1 MNNTLLLEQ
10 IAQFSDFEAE
20 YYLAL
25 WTTAHTS
32 DATASENKIRPNQL
46 FNNANSG
53 DMARL
58 ALLTIVGD
66 SAAGEAWFAQALNE
80 TPYQGESKNFSQDNN
95 RSTSEILPLL
105 AATMGLLGT
114 KIHFS
119 VSGGKIDFSLSIG
132 AMGNPLISNIYQKIV
147 AATPWFNP
155 QAPEAVVAIL
165 TPIEVERQAV
175 LAQLEHWEP
184 YSSKKTHTLFS
195 VGQFQG
201 RHHRYKIYNLLSGS
215 GVGETTAAIES
226 MMHEFE
232 PDIVLLVG
240 VAGGVKD
247 VQKGDLVIGERA
259 YGYERGKQTGDA
271 FLARPQVYHYS
282 HRLIQQSR
290 QLVDLNNWQERTQLQ
305 EEWPKADSSR
315 VFFGPIISGN
325 KVLVDS
331 QADLTKFIKSH
342 YNDTLAIEMEAIGCL
357 ALNRYE
363 RVRSLNIRGVS
374 DLLDDKVQADHQ
386 NYQPLAAARAAS
398 FAFELLEHLDLIE

>member
-1 MNNTLLLEQ
+1 MSNTHLLEQ

-20 YYLAL
+20 YYLGL
-25 WTTAHTS
+25 WTKAHQTN
-32 DATASENKIRPNQL
+32 ATASENKIRPNQL

-58 ALLTIVGD
+58 ALLTIVDD
-66 SAAGEAWFAQALNE
+66 SAGGEEWFANALSE

-95 RSTSEILPLL
+95 RSASEILPLL

-132 AMGNPLISNIYQKIV
+132 AMGNPLISSIYQKIV
-147 AATPWFNP
+147 AATPWFNA
-155 QAPEAVVAIL
+155 QTPEAIVAIL
-165 TPIEVERQAV
+165 TPIEVERKAV
-175 LAQLEHWEP
+175 LAQLARWDP

-215 GVGETTAAIES
+215 GVAETTAAIES

-232 PDIVLLVG
+232 PDIVLLVV

-290 QLVDLNNWQERTQLQ
+290 QLVDLNNWQERTPLQ
-305 EEWPKADSSR
+305 EEWPKADSAR

-357 ALNRYE
+357 VLNRYE

-374 DLLDDKVQADHQ
+374 D
-386 NYQPLAAARAAS
+386 
-398 FAFELLEHLDLIE
+398 